1 MTYARRPLVRAI
13 IDSYYART
21 KRKPNAESEI
31 LRSWNEHMPSVS
43 GTWDREIILRIEIS
57 KSMESHYWF
66 YEHVRTQSSELLQK
80 YWPFHL
86 MLFKKNINL
95 VIKYWRSIPKER
107 SFYLN
112 LLITTIRTFT

>member
-43 GTWDREIILRIEIS
+43 GT
-57 KSMESHYWF
+57 
-66 YEHVRTQSSELLQK
+66 
-80 YWPFHL
+80 
-86 MLFKKNINL
+86 
-95 VIKYWRSIPKER
+95 
-107 SFYLN
+107 
-112 LLITTIRTFT
+112 